1 MNSLL
6 TITFLFFTFCCV
18 GQTQQKS
25 EAVYDLTIA
34 YRPAIIQLLTDTN
47 SLPASKVNNI
57 SKITYRD
64 INAGHYKILISGQGQ
79 TPVIKDSI
87 NVKKGQQLVLNI
99 KINGPCLFDHPSD
112 YIPTCPKNHKDSIIP
127 IHYGLIT
134 SRGDEYIKNKK
145 DEKVRY
151 GGCVI
156 TECAPQFYCKQHEIE
171 F

>member
-6 TITFLFFTFCCV
+6 TITLLFFTFYSV
-18 GQTQQKS
+18 GQPQQKS

-47 SLPASKVNNI
+47 SLPASKVNNT

-64 INAGHYKILISGQGQ
+64 INAGNYKILISGQGK
-79 TPVIKDSI
+79 TPIIKDSI

-99 KINGPCLFDHPSD
+99 KINGPCLFDHPAN
-112 YIPTCPKNHKDSIIP
+112 YIPTCPKNHKDSIIT
-127 IHYGLIT
+127 IHYGLIS
-134 SRGDEYIKNKK
+134 SRGDEFKK
-145 DEKVRY
+145 DKKVRY

-156 TECAPQFYCKQHEIE
+156 TECDPQFYCKQHEIE